1 MYQRWHLAGCDC
13 VVPVGFNCST
23 VDLKLFKLA
32 VTSIIP
38 VDLNLVVALF
48 DHSQAL
54 TLSFETAEKYIFNLV

>member
-1 MYQRWHLAGCDC
+1 M
-13 VVPVGFNCST
+13 PVSFNCST

-38 VDLNLVVALF
+38 ADLNLVVALF

-54 TLSFETAEKYIFNLV
+54 TLSFETAKKYIFNLV